1 MCIQPHSNEQSS
13 TNSMKIINFVESYV
27 YKKYN
32 DRILKYIFSFDSFTS
47 AFLLNDLELRG
58 KAE

>member
-1 MCIQPHSNEQSS
+1 MYTQRHLMFKSF

-47 AFLLNDLELRG
+47 AFLLNDLEL
-58 KAE
+58 

>member
-1 MCIQPHSNEQSS
+1 MCTQPHSKEQSS
-13 TNSMKIINFVESYV
+13 TNSMKIINFVESYD

-47 AFLLNDLELRG
+47 AFLLNDLEL
-58 KAE
+58 

>member
-1 MCIQPHSNEQSS
+1 MYTQRHLMFKSF

-32 DRILKYIFSFDSFTS
+32 DSILKY
-47 AFLLNDLELRG
+47 FLVLIYLLPHFF
-58 KAE
+58 

>member
-1 MCIQPHSNEQSS
+1 MCIQRHLMFKSF

-47 AFLLNDLELRG
+47 ALLLNDLEL
-58 KAE
+58 

>member
-1 MCIQPHSNEQSS
+1 MCTQPHSKEQSS

-32 DRILKYIFSFDSFTS
+32 DSILKY
-47 AFLLNDLELRG
+47 FLVLIHLLPHFF
-58 KAE
+58 

>member
-1 MCIQPHSNEQSS
+1 MYTQRHLMFKSF

-47 AFLLNDLELRG
+47 AFLLNDFSVHDKNR
-58 KAE
+58 